1 MCKSEMAIDKIFM
14 CLEVL
19 NEQNVFTVRAIKLWN
34 SKTAL
39 FNIRMNMN
47 NSNCALYTIS

>member
-1 MCKSEMAIDKIFM
+1 MAIDKIFM

-47 NSNCALYTIS
+47 NCNCALYTIS